1 MGDFKGLDRLVLLNK
16 EKKKSGDLLASVG
29 LQLGSLMSVSIDD
42 HAGLLP
48 VSDSKCPA
56 GFLLLWGSVFLFIP
70 HREGNSRPEGQIYP
84 SPAW

>member
-56 GFLLLWGSVFLFIP
+56 GFLLLTHFPKRMAGIDALTT
-70 HREGNSRPEGQIYP
+70 PETA
-84 SPAW
+84 SDTSTA